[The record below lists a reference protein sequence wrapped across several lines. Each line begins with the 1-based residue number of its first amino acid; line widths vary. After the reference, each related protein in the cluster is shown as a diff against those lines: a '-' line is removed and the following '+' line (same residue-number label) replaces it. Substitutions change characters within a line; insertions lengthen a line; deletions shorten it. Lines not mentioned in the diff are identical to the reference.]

1 MNIRVNGIECDV
13 KASDLES
20 LLAELDYADQTVAT
34 ALNRNFVRKKD
45 RGATKISDG
54 DEVEILTRR
63 QGG

>member
-1 MNIRVNGIECDV
+1 LNIRVNGIECEV
-13 KASDLES
+13 KASDLDA

-45 RGATKISDG
+45 RAETKLSEG
-54 DEVEILTRR
+54 DEVEILTPR

>member
-13 KASDLES
+13 KAVDLDS

-34 ALNRNFVRKKD
+34 ALNHTFVRKKD
-45 RGATKISDG
+45 RAQVRLSEG
-54 DEVEILTRR
+54 DEVEILTPR

>member
-1 MNIRVNGIECDV
+1 MNIRVNGIDCDV

-20 LLAELDYADQTVAT
+20 LLAELDYAEQTVAT

-45 RGATKISDG
+45 RAATSIAEG
-54 DEVEILTRR
+54 DEVEILTPR

>member
-1 MNIRVNGIECDV
+1 MNIRVNGVECDV
-13 KASDLES
+13 KASDLEG

-45 RGATKISDG
+45 RGAAKISDG
-54 DEVEILTRR
+54 DEVEILTPR

>member
-13 KASDLES
+13 KAVDLES

-45 RGATKISDG
+45 RAETKLAEG
-54 DEVEILTRR
+54 DEVEILTPR

>member
-1 MNIRVNGIECDV
+1 MNIRVNGVECDV

-45 RGATKISDG
+45 RGATMLSDG
-54 DEVEILTRR
+54 DEVEILTPR

>member
-1 MNIRVNGIECDV
+1 MNIRVNGIACDV
-13 KASDLES
+13 KATDLDA

-45 RGATKISDG
+45 RAATRLAEG
-54 DEVEILTRR
+54 DEVEILTPR

>member
-13 KASDLES
+13 KASDLDA

-34 ALNRNFVRKKD
+34 ALNHTFVRKKD
-45 RGATKISDG
+45 RAATRLADG
-54 DEVEILTRR
+54 DEVEILTPR

>member
-1 MNIRVNGIECDV
+1 MNIRVNGIECAV
-13 KASDLES
+13 RASDLEG

-45 RGATKISDG
+45 RPAAKLTDG
-54 DEVEILTRR
+54 DEVEILTPR

>member
-54 DEVEILTRR
+54 DEVEILTPR

>member
-1 MNIRVNGIECDV
+1 MNIRVNGIDCDV

-20 LLAELDYADQTVAT
+20 LLAELDYAEQTVAT

-45 RGATKISDG
+45 RAATRIAEG
-54 DEVEILTRR
+54 DEVEILTPR